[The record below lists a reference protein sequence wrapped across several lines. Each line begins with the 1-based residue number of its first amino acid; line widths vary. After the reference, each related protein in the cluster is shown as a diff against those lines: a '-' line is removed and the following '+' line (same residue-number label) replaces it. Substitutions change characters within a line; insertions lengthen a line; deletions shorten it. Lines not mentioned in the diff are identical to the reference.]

1 MPGLRGSSR
10 KIPVPGSE
18 RTIYRGGRDVRMALS
33 NREVAERLR
42 FMAQLLEV
50 TGEEDVFKVRAYER
64 AAKHLEEL
72 PVPVS
77 GLDEKALLAVPGI
90 GSKIASKI
98 ASILQT
104 GTFPELEELQGKIP
118 ESLPVLLKL
127 EGVGPKTVHTLW
139 MRLGIESIDDLERA
153 ARQRRIRAVKGF
165 GEKKEAEFLRSIA
178 RFRAAATRMRRDEAD
193 AVVARATS
201 VLTPGKFEVAGSY
214 RRGKSTVGD
223 IDIATMEA
231 PQAVNP
237 RVRSIADEV
246 IEAGDQRTSIRCLG
260 QRVDLRFTDPGSFGS
275 MLLYL
280 TGSKEFNIH
289 LREIAIGKGLK
300 LNEYG
305 LEERAGGGLHTF
317 ADEASLFSFL
327 GLPPIPP
334 ELREDR
340 GEIERALAGDL
351 PALVEPKGIRG
362 DLHVHT
368 GATDGHLSLGEL
380 AAAGD
385 ELGYEYLLVSD
396 HSSTLGVTHG
406 LDADGVKAQVREI
419 EQVNRE
425 HHCQLL
431 AGIEVDIL
439 ADGSLGLPDRVLD
452 DLDLVIASVHSGLH
466 EPQDLMT
473 RRILTALSNERVD
486 ILGHP
491 TGRLLPSRPASEV
504 DMDRVIGAAKAAGAA
519 LEINASPFRMDLDDP
534 QIREARDR
542 GVPLA
547 IGTDAHARAELGN
560 IGRGVTLARRG
571 WCGPG
576 DLLNTLGR
584 DALLRW
590 AS

>member
-1 MPGLRGSSR
+1 
-10 KIPVPGSE
+10 
-18 RTIYRGGRDVRMALS
+18 MAYS
-33 NREVAERLR
+33 NREVADRLR

-72 PVPVS
+72 PAPVS
-77 GLDEKALLAVPGI
+77 GLDEKALLAIPGI
-90 GSKIASKI
+90 GSRIARKIAD
-98 ASILQT
+98 ILKT

-118 ESLPVLLKL
+118 ESLPELLKL

-139 MRLGIESIDDLERA
+139 MKLGIDSVDDLERA

-165 GEKKEAEFLRSIA
+165 GEKKESEFLKSIA
-178 RFRAAATRMRRDEAD
+178 RYRAAATRMTRDQAD

-223 IDIATMEA
+223 IDLVSVE
-231 PQAVNP
+231 PPSVVNS
-237 RVRSIADEV
+237 RVRSVADE
-246 IEAGDQRTSIRCLG
+246 IIAAGDEKTSIRCLG
-260 QRVDLRFTDPGSFGS
+260 QKVDFRFAEPGSFGS

-317 ADEASLFSFL
+317 PDEASLFAFL
-327 GLPPIPP
+327 GLPYFPP
-334 ELREDR
+334 EIREDR

-351 PALVEPKGIRG
+351 PVLVDGKAIRG

-368 GATDGHLSLGEL
+368 AATDGRLTLGEL
-380 AAAGD
+380 ASAGD
-385 ELGYEYLLVSD
+385 GLGYEYLLVSD

-406 LDADGVKAQVREI
+406 LDADGVRAQLKEI
-419 EQVNRE
+419 GQVNRG
-425 HHCQLL
+425 HRCQLL
-431 AGIEVDIL
+431 AGIEVDIM
-439 ADGSLGLPDRVLD
+439 ADGSLGLPDKVLA

-466 EPQDLMT
+466 EGKDLMT
-473 RRILTALSNERVD
+473 RRILTAMSNEHVD

-491 TGRLLPSRPASEV
+491 TGRLIPSRPPSEV
-504 DMDRVIGAAKAAGAA
+504 DMDRIIEAARAAGTA
-519 LEINASPFRMDLDDP
+519 LEINSSPYRMDLDDP
-534 QIREARDR
+534 HVREARDR
-542 GVPLA
+542 GVSLA
-547 IGTDAHARAELGN
+547 IGTDAHSRAELGH
-560 IGRGVTLARRG
+560 IRHGVILARRG

-576 DLLNTLGR
+576 DVLNTMDR
-584 DALLRW
+584 ESLLRW

>member
-1 MPGLRGSSR
+1 
-10 KIPVPGSE
+10 
-18 RTIYRGGRDVRMALS
+18 MAYS

-72 PVPVS
+72 TVPVS
-77 GLDEKALLAVPGI
+77 GLDEKAILAIPGI

-98 ASILQT
+98 AAILKT
-104 GTFPELEELQGKIP
+104 GTFPELQELEKKIP
-118 ESLPVLLKL
+118 ESLPELLRL

-139 MRLGIESIDDLERA
+139 MRLGIQSVDDLERA

-165 GEKKEAEFLRSIA
+165 GEKKESEFLKSIA
-178 RFRAAATRMRRDEAD
+178 RHRAAATRMTRDQAD

-223 IDIATMEA
+223 IDIATVE
-231 PQAVNP
+231 PPSVVNS
-237 RVRSIADEV
+237 RVRSIADE
-246 IEAGDQRTSIRCLG
+246 IIAAGDEKTSIRCLG
-260 QRVDLRFTDPGSFGS
+260 QKVDFRFTEPASFGS

-317 ADEASLFSFL
+317 PDEASLFSFL
-327 GLPPIPP
+327 GLPFFPP
-334 ELREDR
+334 EIREDR

-351 PALVEPKGIRG
+351 PVLVEPKAIKG

-368 GATDGHLSLGEL
+368 AATDGYLTPEEL

-396 HSSTLGVTHG
+396 HTSTLGVTHG
-406 LDADGVKAQVREI
+406 LDADGVKAQAREL
-419 EQVNRE
+419 EEANRG
-425 HHCQLL
+425 HGCQLL

-439 ADGSLGLPDRVLD
+439 ADGSLGLPDRVLA
-452 DLDLVIASVHSGLH
+452 DLDLVIASVHSGMH
-466 EPQDLMT
+466 EEKDLMT
-473 RRILTALSNERVD
+473 RRVITAISNEHVD

-491 TGRLLPSRPASEV
+491 TGRLIPDRPSYDV
-504 DMDRVIGAAKAAGAA
+504 DMDRVIDAARAAGTA
-519 LEINASPFRMDLDDP
+519 LEINSSPYRMDLDDP
-534 QIREARDR
+534 HIREARDR

-547 IGTDAHARAELGN
+547 IGTDSHKREELGN
-560 IGRGVTLARRG
+560 IRHGVTLARRG

-576 DLLNTLGR
+576 DILNTLDR
-584 DALLRW
+584 EALLRW

>member
-1 MPGLRGSSR
+1 
-10 KIPVPGSE
+10 
-18 RTIYRGGRDVRMALS
+18 MAYS

-72 PVPVS
+72 TVPVS
-77 GLDEKALLAVPGI
+77 GLDEKAILAIPGI

-98 ASILQT
+98 AAILKT
-104 GTFPELEELQGKIP
+104 GTFPELQELEKKIP
-118 ESLPVLLKL
+118 ESLPELLRL

-139 MRLGIESIDDLERA
+139 MRLGIQSVDDLERA

-165 GEKKEAEFLRSIA
+165 GEKKESEFLKSIA
-178 RFRAAATRMRRDEAD
+178 RHRAAATRMTRDQAD

-223 IDIATMEA
+223 IDIATVE
-231 PQAVNP
+231 PPSVVNS
-237 RVRSIADEV
+237 RVRSIADE
-246 IEAGDQRTSIRCLG
+246 IIAAGDEKTSIRCLG
-260 QRVDLRFTDPGSFGS
+260 QKVDFRFTEPASFGS

-317 ADEASLFSFL
+317 PDEASLFSFL
-327 GLPPIPP
+327 GLPFFPP
-334 ELREDR
+334 EIREDR

-351 PALVEPKGIRG
+351 PVLVEPKAIKG

-368 GATDGHLSLGEL
+368 AATDGYLTPEEL

-396 HSSTLGVTHG
+396 HTSTLGVTHG
-406 LDADGVKAQVREI
+406 LDADGVKAQAREL
-419 EQVNRE
+419 EEANRG
-425 HHCQLL
+425 HGCQLL

-439 ADGSLGLPDRVLD
+439 ADGSLGLPDRVLA
-452 DLDLVIASVHSGLH
+452 DLDLVIASVHSGMH
-466 EPQDLMT
+466 EEKDLMT
-473 RRILTALSNERVD
+473 RRVITAISNEHVD

-491 TGRLLPSRPASEV
+491 TGRLIPDRPSYDV
-504 DMDRVIGAAKAAGAA
+504 DMDRVIGAARAAGTA
-519 LEINASPFRMDLDDP
+519 LEINSSPYRMDLDDP
-534 QIREARDR
+534 HIREARDR

-547 IGTDAHARAELGN
+547 IGTDSHKREELGN
-560 IGRGVTLARRG
+560 IRHGVTLARRG

-576 DLLNTLGR
+576 DILNTLDR
-584 DALLRW
+584 EALLRW

>member
-1 MPGLRGSSR
+1 
-10 KIPVPGSE
+10 
-18 RTIYRGGRDVRMALS
+18 
-33 NREVAERLR
+33 
-42 FMAQLLEV
+42 MAQLLEV

-77 GLDEKALLAVPGI
+77 GLDEKALLAIPGI
-90 GSKIASKI
+90 GSRIASKI

-104 GTFPELEELQGKIP
+104 GTFQELEELREKIP
-118 ESLPVLLKL
+118 ESLPELLRL

-139 MRLGIESIDDLERA
+139 MKLGIQSVDDLEKA

-165 GEKKEAEFLRSIA
+165 GEKKESEFLKSIA
-178 RFRAAATRMRRDEAD
+178 RLRASATRMTRDQAE

-223 IDIATMEA
+223 IDIAAMES
-231 PQAVNP
+231 PQAVNS
-237 RVRSIADEV
+237 RVRSIADE
-246 IEAGDQRTSIRCLG
+246 IIAAGDEKTSIRCLG
-260 QRVDLRFTDPGSFGS
+260 QQVDFRFTEPGSFGS
-275 MLLYL
+275 MLVYL

-317 ADEASLFSFL
+317 PDEGSLFSFL
-327 GLPPIPP
+327 GLPLIPP
-334 ELREDR
+334 EIREDR

-351 PALVEPKGIRG
+351 PVLVEPQAIRG

-368 GATDGHLSLGEL
+368 AATDGHLTLEEY
-380 AAAGD
+380 AAAGT
-385 ELGYEYLLVSD
+385 ELGYEYLLISD
-396 HSSTLGVTHG
+396 HSSTLGITHG
-406 LDADGVKAQVREI
+406 LDADGVKAQVREM
-419 EQVNRE
+419 EQVNRRSG
-425 HHCQLL
+425 CQLL

-439 ADGSLGLPDRVLD
+439 ADGSLGLPDRVLA
-452 DLDLVIASVHSGLH
+452 DLDLVVASVHSGLH
-466 EPQDLMT
+466 EGKDLMT
-473 RRILTALSNERVD
+473 RRILTAISNEHVD

-491 TGRLLPSRPASEV
+491 TGRLLPTRPAYEL
-504 DMDRVIGAAKAAGAA
+504 DMDRVLDAAKAAGTA
-519 LEINASPFRMDLDDP
+519 LEINASPYRMDLDDP

-542 GVPLA
+542 GVSLA
-547 IGTDAHARAELGN
+547 IGTDAHTRAELGHM
-560 IGRGVTLARRG
+560 RHGVTLARRG
-571 WCGPG
+571 WCGPK
-576 DLLNTLGR
+576 DILNTLDR
-584 DALLRW
+584 ESLLRW

>member
-1 MPGLRGSSR
+1 
-10 KIPVPGSE
+10 
-18 RTIYRGGRDVRMALS
+18 MAHS

-77 GLDEKALLAVPGI
+77 GLDEKAILAIPGI
-90 GSKIASKI
+90 GSKIAGKI
-98 ASILQT
+98 ASILKT

-118 ESLPVLLKL
+118 GSLPELLRL

-139 MRLGIESIDDLERA
+139 MKLGIKSLDDLERA

-165 GEKKEAEFLRSIA
+165 GEKKETEFLRSIA
-178 RFRAAATRMRRDEAD
+178 RYRASATRMTRDQAD

-223 IDIATMEA
+223 IDITSME
-231 PQAVNP
+231 PPSAVNS
-237 RVRSIADEV
+237 RVRSVAEEIIA
-246 IEAGDQRTSIRCLG
+246 AGEEKTSIRCLG
-260 QRVDLRFTDPGSFGS
+260 QKVDFRFTEPGSFGS

-289 LREIAIGKGLK
+289 LREIAIGKGLR

-317 ADEASLFSFL
+317 PDEASLFSFL
-327 GLPPIPP
+327 GLPFFPP
-334 ELREDR
+334 EIREDR

-351 PALVEPKGIRG
+351 PVLVEQRAIRG

-368 GATDGHLSLGEL
+368 AATDGYLTPEEL
-380 AAAGD
+380 ATAGD

-406 LDADGVKAQVREI
+406 LDADGVRAQGREL
-419 EQVNRE
+419 EQANRN
-425 HHCQLL
+425 HRCQLL

-439 ADGSLGLPDRVLD
+439 ADGSLGLPDRVLA
-452 DLDLVIASVHSGLH
+452 DLDLVIASVHSGMH
-466 EPQDLMT
+466 EEKDLMT
-473 RRILTALSNERVD
+473 RRIITAISDEHVD

-491 TGRLLPSRPASEV
+491 TGRLIPDRPPYDV
-504 DMDRVIGAAKAAGAA
+504 DMDRVIDAAKAAGTA
-519 LEINASPFRMDLDDP
+519 LEINSSPYRMDLDDP
-534 QIREARDR
+534 HIREARDR

-547 IGTDAHARAELGN
+547 IGTDSHKREEL
-560 IGRGVTLARRG
+560 RHVRHGVTLARRG
-571 WCGPG
+571 WCSPG
-576 DLLNTLGR
+576 DLLNTLDR
-584 DALLRW
+584 EALLRW